1 MSIQVILQV
10 PRERIDHRLRC
21 FGSLLEN
28 WRITN
33 ATALCPQADPFQDF
47 ADAALRLRP
56 AARRS
61 PVTQQDRIK
70 AATENAKRCLEYLAE
85 LSNGEKREQVT
96 KLVRAL
102 NALSRKS

>member
-1 MSIQVILQV
+1 
-10 PRERIDHRLRC
+10 
-21 FGSLLEN
+21 
-28 WRITN
+28 
-33 ATALCPQADPFQDF
+33 
-47 ADAALRLRP
+47 
-56 AARRS
+56 
-61 PVTQQDRIK
+61 VTQQDRIR